1 MQMTNGAH
9 RNVSHR
15 KSAMFQ
21 ISSTDEG
28 KEWQTSLKRVTIEN
42 LVKYKTLEEKP
53 KEQRSH

>member
-9 RNVSHR
+9 GNVSHR

-28 KEWQTSLKRVTIEN
+28 KEWKTSLKRVTTEN
-42 LVKYKTLEEKP
+42 LVKYKIG
-53 KEQRSH
+53 RAHV